1 MNKKLNIK
9 EFSITEHPIKYEG
22 SNSLFLHGQ
31 TIIESKE
38 INIVADVEISWY
50 YSTNSG
56 NYFTPPSSELT
67 DENISIYIIEVLNE
81 NGNIEITQENETEL
95 KQIVYELLYS
105 YYC

>member
-1 MNKKLNIK
+1 MNKLKIK
-9 EFSITEHPIKYEG
+9 DFKITEHPQKYEG

-31 TIIESKE
+31 TIAEDEK
-38 INIVADVEISWY
+38 INIIADVEISWY

-56 NYFTPPSSELT
+56 SYYSPSSTELT
-67 DENISIYIIEVLNE
+67 DGNISIYIIEVLNE

>member
-1 MNKKLNIK
+1 MSKKLNIK
-9 EFSITEHPIKYEG
+9 EFSITEHPVKYEG

-31 TIIESKE
+31 TFVDSDNLSII
-38 INIVADVEISWY
+38 ADVEISWY

-81 NGNIEITQENETEL
+81 NGNIEITQENEAEL
-95 KQIVYELLYS
+95 KQIVYELMYN

>member
-95 KQIVYELLYS
+95 KSIIYELMYN

>member
-50 YSTNSG
+50 YSFNSG

-95 KQIVYELLYS
+95 KSIIYELMYN

>member
-1 MNKKLNIK
+1 M
-9 EFSITEHPIKYEG
+9 
-22 SNSLFLHGQ
+22 FLHGQ

-95 KQIVYELLYS
+95 KRSGIYAGVGLKARQPNTCRIVE
-105 YYC
+105 

>member
-50 YSTNSG
+50 YSFNSG

-81 NGNIEITQENETEL
+81 DGKIEVTQENETEL

>member
-1 MNKKLNIK
+1 MGNLKIK
-9 EFSITEHPIKYEG
+9 DFKIIEHPIKYEG

>member
-1 MNKKLNIK
+1 MSEKLNIK

-56 NYFTPPSSELT
+56 SYYSPSSTELT

-81 NGNIEITQENETEL
+81 NGNIEITQENEAEL
-95 KQIVYELLYS
+95 KQIIYELLYS